1 MFIFEHSDSVL
12 NLIFMQRSSS
22 FLWLVL
28 VLVLQFFLVGSHSPY
43 DVPQKDSLPHSPI
56 SFRMNTTCTG
66 SLGENIFSDGDFGSG
81 SANIP
86 TNDPGIA
93 PGYTYARS
101 GPPMDGFY
109 LITNNTG
116 AWPNLYASWIRTQD
130 NSDDPN
136 GYMMVVNASFSPGL
150 FYQQEITGLC
160 ENTLYEFSADII
172 NIVSQGTQNHILPNV
187 SFLINGQEA
196 FSTGNIPQDNKW
208 NTYGFTFT
216 TDPGTTTLTL
226 SIRNNA
232 PGGFGND
239 LALDNITFRACG
251 PDAVITPVGIN
262 YVCVDAD
269 PVAITAEVFNS
280 PFAQDFIQWE
290 SSIDGGLTWEVIN
303 GASGLTYTIDNF
315 ASGTYLYRFQ
325 LAASPENLNNDKC
338 RVLSETATIIVLPL
352 EYEIT
357 DTICAGLNY
366 SVGTSIYTESG
377 VYRDSLQSSIGCDSI
392 VTLNLT
398 VLPDPMIT
406 AELNITSPVCA
417 ADGTGSIIIN
427 SVRNGYPPYLYQLD
441 NGVPQ
446 SQNAFVQ
453 LDTTD
458 YILTITDRFGCSS
471 VQAVNIPTP
480 PLLEVDLGENQ
491 VVQLGESL
499 TLSAIS
505 NYTDLSY
512 SWTPNEILSCLNC
525 PNPDIQPLE
534 DLQVT
539 VEVMNTL
546 GCTAIDSM
554 LIKVVKNYPL
564 YAPNVFSPNDDGI
577 NDYFTIFSNTNA
589 ALSVQK
595 LQVFDR
601 WGKLLFE
608 RNDFPLNEE
617 FEGWDGY
624 WNGKLAGVGVYVYVA
639 EVTFIDNTVVR
650 ETGSVAVI
658 R

>member
-12 NLIFMQRSSS
+12 NLIFMQRSLSYPW
-22 FLWLVL
+22 LILVL
-28 VLVLQFFLVGSHSPY
+28 ILQFFLVGSHSPY
-43 DVPQKDSLPHSPI
+43 DVQPKDSLPNSPI

-66 SLGENIFSDGDFGSG
+66 SLGENIFLDGDFGSG
-81 SANIP
+81 APNIP
-86 TNDPGIA
+86 SNDPGIA
-93 PGYTYARS
+93 PGYSYARS
-101 GPPMDGFY
+101 GPPRDGLY
-109 LITNNTG
+109 LLTNYTG
-116 AWPNLYASWIRTQD
+116 AWPNLYPSWIKIRD

-172 NIVSQGTQNHILPNV
+172 NLISQGTQNHIFPNV

-196 FSTGNIPQDNKW
+196 FSTGDIPQDNKW

-216 TDPGTTTLTL
+216 TDPATTTLTL

-262 YVCVDAD
+262 YVCLDAD
-269 PVAITAEVFNS
+269 PVVITAEVFNS
-280 PFAQDFIQWE
+280 PFAQNFIQWE
-290 SSIDGGLTWEVIN
+290 SSLDDGLTWEVISD
-303 GASGLTYTIDNF
+303 ASDLTYTIGNF

-325 LAASPENLNNDKC
+325 LAASPENLSNDKC

-366 SVGTSIYTESG
+366 QVGPSVYTESG

-427 SVRNGYPPYLYQLD
+427 SVRNGYPPYLFQLD
-441 NGVPQ
+441 NGEPQ

-453 LDTTD
+453 LDKAD
-458 YILTITDRFGCSS
+458 YTLTITDRFGCSS

-499 TLSAIS
+499 ALSAIS
-505 NYTDLSY
+505 NYTDLIY
-512 SWTPNEILSCLNC
+512 NWTPDELLSCLNC
-525 PNPDIQPLE
+525 PNPSIQPLE

-539 VEVMNTL
+539 VEVTNSL

-554 LIKVVKNYPL
+554 LIAVEKNYPL

-589 ALSVQK
+589 AVSIQK
-595 LQVFDR
+595 LQIFDR

-608 RNDFPLNEE
+608 KLDFPLNEE

-624 WNGKLAGVGVYVYVA
+624 WNGKLAGAGVYVYLA
-639 EVTFIDNTVVR
+639 EVTFIDNVVVL
-650 ETGSVAVI
+650 EAGSVAVI